1 MADSYPITPKGLI
14 ALKDELKHRKE
25 SERMK
30 IVRAIEEARAHG
42 DISENAEFTAAKEA
56 QSLNEG
62 RIGKLEEL
70 IALAN
75 VIDPATLSGRK
86 VVFGATVTLEDSASG
101 EVTTFSIVG
110 ESEADIKAGRM
121 SITAPVARALIGREV
136 GDTVQ
141 VRTPKG
147 SREYEIT
154 GLKFQAVDI
163 HATQSS

>member
-1 MADSYPITPKGLI
+1 MADSYPITPKGLL

-25 SERMK
+25 TERMK

-86 VVFGATVTLEDSASG
+86 VVFGATVTLEDEATWTLTDNAYLTAFTG
-101 EVTTFSIVG
+101 RVGSI
-110 ESEADIKAGRM
+110 
-121 SITAPVARALIGREV
+121 ITNGFTVFVNGVAL
-136 GDTVQ
+136 T
-141 VRTPKG
+141 
-147 SREYEIT
+147 
-154 GLKFQAVDI
+154 
-163 HATQSS
+163 